1 MITEVISKQASSVR
15 WKEGGRE
22 EEGRRR
28 GGRREGEVSGKEGGG
43 GKEGERETEEGRGRG
58 MLPYTNQLAST
69 LVMYKF
75 CMSIETD
82 CAQSEV

>member
-1 MITEVISKQASSVR
+1 MISKVISKQASSVR

-22 EEGRRR
+22 EEGGRR
-28 GGRREGEVSGKEGGG
+28 GGRREGEVSGKGGG
-43 GKEGERETEEGRGRG
+43 DRRRERNGGRKGRG

-75 CMSIETD
+75 SCL
-82 CAQSEV
+82 